1 MANINNLKEK
11 TEIPSFDR
19 ESNKWPFSF
28 PRWNAHTTKGLRFN
42 SGLGTGIFPPF
53 FRFPL
58 SSYFWI
64 TTINNYNDTKNPETT
79 FVLKCQKKV
88 CHQSTTASNK
98 RTSNTWANRMTYV
111 PLKVRTKPKFS
122 PVQCKANWK
131 NSYIYRNSQL
141 KVLATTSVN
150 FCLFT
155 VFQCGFPQCIVYSYL
170 NQCNVL
176 NN

>member
-1 MANINNLKEK
+1 MANINNLNEK
-11 TEIPSFDR
+11 KEIPSCDR

-28 PRWNAHTTKGLRFN
+28 PRWNPHTTKGLRFN

-64 TTINNYNDTKNPETT
+64 TTIMIQKIQKQG
-79 FVLKCQKKV
+79 FFLKCQKIY
-88 CHQSTTASNK
+88 HQSTTASNK
-98 RTSNTWANRMTYV
+98 RTSKTWTNRMTYV
-111 PLKVRTKPKFS
+111 PLKVRTKHKS
-122 PVQCKANWK
+122 KVRCKANWK
-131 NSYIYRNSQL
+131 NSFIYRNSQL

-150 FCLFT
+150 FCPFT

-170 NQCNVL
+170 NQSNVL
-176 NN
+176 HN